1 MSACLI
7 FLLVFRLRIFQIQN
21 ELQINRRNEITE
33 EEKGKRWKYNRK
45 FRLRTIR
52 YTHSHRLEFH
62 WNEKTLLP
70 FIVAFLLPVSAKI

>member
-33 EEKGKRWKYNRK
+33 EEKGKKNK
-45 FRLRTIR
+45 MEI
-52 YTHSHRLEFH
+52 
-62 WNEKTLLP
+62 
-70 FIVAFLLPVSAKI
+70 